1 MSAPVKVFDR
11 LLVLGIATHD
21 IQRVRISDGRVEQ
34 LYDGTGR
41 APDGIIM
48 IGDTV
53 YWTTMGAS
61 VKDPDIPG
69 EAGRD
74 YGAANGGVHAID
86 RDGGNRRDLTGRGS
100 VVTGKQ
106 IAFDGVDR
114 LYWGDREGMRVSSIR
129 LDGTDRRDEVIN
141 APAPDKVSECV
152 GVAVDAAAGYLYWT
166 QKGPAKGGRG
176 RIFRAALSVPEGE
189 SANRRT
195 DIEVLWE
202 GLPEPIDLEIYDGDL
217 YWTDRGAPPLG
228 NTLNRAPLPAT
239 GQPGATPVVLAD
251 GFREAIGLA
260 VDSEAVYVSD
270 LSGRI
275 RRIGRD
281 GSDQLLAHL
290 DGPVTGIYGLEA
302 SR

>member
-1 MSAPVKVFDR
+1 MFETMIFDR
-11 LLVLGIATHD
+11 LLALGIASHE
-21 IQRVRISDGRVEQ
+21 ILRIRIPDGRVER

-41 APDGIIM
+41 APDGIVM
-48 IGDTV
+48 IGDSV

-61 VKDPDIPG
+61 MRDPDIPG

-86 RDGGNRRDLTGRGS
+86 RDGNNRRDLTGRGS

-106 IAFDGVDR
+106 LAFDGVDR
-114 LYWGDREGMRVSSIR
+114 LYWGDREGLRVSSVR

-141 APAPDKVSECV
+141 APASDRMSECV
-152 GVAVDAAAGYLYWT
+152 GVAVDASAGHLYWT
-166 QKGPAKGGRG
+166 QKGPSKGGRG
-176 RIFRAALSVPEGE
+176 RIFRAGLSVPDGE

-202 GLPEPIDLEIYDGDL
+202 GLPEPIDLEIHDGDL

-228 NTLNRAPLPAT
+228 NTLNRAPLPAI
-239 GQPGATPVVLAD
+239 GQSGRTPEILAD
-251 GFREAIGLA
+251 GFREAVGLA

-270 LSGRI
+270 LSGRV

-281 GSDQLLAHL
+281 GSDRLLAHF
-290 DGPVTGIYGLEA
+290 DGPITGICGLE
-302 SR
+302 SRA